1 MSNLKIL
8 LIDDEPQVLRAY
20 ERTLQGEFQIEVAE
34 GPRAGLTKIL
44 SGQQYAVVVTDLE
57 MPGLTGVD
65 ILRRLREFSPDT
77 LGILI
82 SEDCRPESALHYLNE
97 GVAYRFLSKQCS
109 VDDLKRAINDSKQYF
124 RLLSCQNQYQRDT
137 LEPLAQM
144 MSVQLYS
151 LEKQLFGHSFPLSR
165 FVRQLALGLK
175 LPKPGDF
182 EMAAAPVSLGWC
194 SAPAEVKKKLH
205 GRAPCDSTV
214 ALTLWEHESRLC
226 NGLARLARIGELVE
240 MLYEPDLAWGKIMPV
255 ESLLAVTRVKVGGHL
270 LHLAREF
277 AQVALRTRS
286 EGAALMRIRARTEHY
301 HPRVVEVC
309 ESIVNSGFFALRPSI
324 GNIAS
329 MATGA

>member
-20 ERTLQGEFQIEVAE
+20 ERTLKDHFLIEVAE

-44 SGQQYAVVVTDLE
+44 SGSHYAVVVTDLE
-57 MPGLTGVD
+57 MPGFSGLE
-65 ILRRLREFSPDT
+65 ILRRLRELSPDT
-77 LGILI
+77 VGILI
-82 SEDCRPESALHYLNE
+82 SDNYRPEAALSLLND

-109 VDDLKRAINDSKQYF
+109 VEQLSRAIEDSKQYY

-151 LEKQLFGHSFPLSR
+151 MERELFGHAFPLSR
-165 FVRQLALGLK
+165 FVRELALGLK

-182 EMAAAPVSLGWC
+182 EMAAALVSLGWC
-194 SAPAEVKKKLH
+194 SSPLAVQKKLR
-205 GRAPCDSTV
+205 GNLPCDSTV
-214 ALTLWEHESRLC
+214 GLTLGEHEAHLC

-240 MLYEPDLAWGKIMPV
+240 MLHEPDLPWAKLMPV
-255 ESLLAVTRVKVGGHL
+255 ESLLATPRVKVGGHL

-277 AQVALRTRS
+277 AQTALRTHS
-286 EGAALMRIRARTEHY
+286 ESAALMRVRARTDHY
-301 HPRVVEVC
+301 HPKVIEVV
-309 ESIVNSGFFALRPSI
+309 ESIVHGSFFSQPLRLESLI
-324 GNIAS
+324 S
-329 MATGA
+329 